1 MTRLNRHR
9 SEFFALIQRLWH
21 GLHRHPWQFLI
32 RTFTAFSVQWTLIEG
47 VTHFLAET
55 KIEGAGALAT
65 VILLSI
71 AFSLKQ
77 IWNPSIILFKV
88 EGTDTTIEVLFG
100 DLFEQKGLCA
110 IGMTTYFESELGLPV
125 SENSLH
131 GQFLKNCFGGGIHDF
146 DGQLSKQL
154 VKKNPRIVGKKAV
167 GKKHSYPIGT
177 TALIRVSSDNYIVYA
192 LAEADP
198 NTCKA
203 SSDVNK
209 MWVAMRELWQRAR
222 IESGGDP
229 LNIPLIGSGLS
240 GIGLPA
246 RDLLALI
253 IISAITETK
262 AKKITQ
268 TIRIILHPGRF
279 EEIDLRDVKKHW
291 EES

>member
-1 MTRLNRHR
+1 MTRLNGHR
-9 SEFFALIQRLWH
+9 SEVFVSIRRLWH
-21 GLHRHPWQFLI
+21 GLHRHPWQFFI
-32 RTFTAFSVQWTLIEG
+32 RAFAAFSVQWTLIQG
-47 VTHFLAET
+47 ATHFLSEL

-65 VILLSI
+65 VILISI
-71 AFSLKQ
+71 AFSLRQ
-77 IWNPSIILFKV
+77 IWNPPIILFKV

-100 DLFEQKGLCA
+100 DLFEQNGLRA
-110 IGMTTYFESELGLPV
+110 IGMTTYFESEIGPPV

-146 DGQLSKQL
+146 DEQLSKQL
-154 VKKNPRIVGKKAV
+154 VKKKPRVVDKKTMGKN
-167 GKKHSYPIGT
+167 HSYPIGT
-177 TALIRVSSDNYIVYA
+177 TALIRVSGDKYIVYA
-192 LAEADP
+192 LAEADT

-246 RDLLALI
+246 CDLLALI

-262 AKKITQ
+262 AKKITH
-268 TIRIILHPGRF
+268 TIRIILHPDRF

-291 EES
+291 GES

>member
-1 MTRLNRHR
+1 MTHLNGRR
-9 SEFFALIQRLWH
+9 SEVFVFIQHLWH
-21 GLHRHPWQFLI
+21 GLHRRPWQFPVH
-32 RTFTAFSVQWTLIEG
+32 TFTAFSVQWTLIQG
-47 VTHFLAET
+47 VTHFLTEV
-55 KIEGAGALAT
+55 KIEGVGAFAT

-71 AFSLKQ
+71 AFGLKQ
-77 IWNPSIILFKV
+77 VWSPSGILFKV

-100 DLFEQKGLCA
+100 DLFKQEGLRA
-110 IGMTTYFESELGLPV
+110 IGMTTYFESELGPPV
-125 SENSLH
+125 SEDSLH
-131 GQFLKNCFGGGIHDF
+131 GKFLKNCFGGGVHDF
-146 DGQLSKQL
+146 DEQLSKQL
-154 VKKNPRIVGKKAV
+154 VKKKSRIVDKKAM
-167 GKKHSYPIGT
+167 GKKHFYPIGT
-177 TALIRVSSDNYIVYA
+177 TALIRVSSDKYIAYA

-209 MWVAMRELWQRAR
+209 MWVAMHELWQRAR

-262 AKKITQ
+262 AKKIAQ
-268 TIRIILHPGRF
+268 TIRIILHPDRS

-291 EES
+291 GKS